1 MILSTH
7 GIIQGRA
14 AGVPAGLPDI
24 YKGSNLKLWLSAKQT
39 ESYLGTGTAWT
50 DLSVYPATNG
60 RNYTFNAA
68 PSYSGGVLT
77 FGGTQAAEISSATFQ
92 ATLPL
97 TISAWFKLTDLNNFY
112 GIVGCNA
119 VSPSSAQFGFRT
131 RKNFQTLP
139 SNNANFEYYI
149 NNDTTF
155 SVKDPANIL
164 PDIWYNY
171 TIVHTSTSIKLYK
184 NGNTTPVA
192 TSGTPP
198 ALPTPNGS
206 IVIAKNYYE
215 RNQADFL
222 NGKLGTILIYN
233 EELSPENIAYNYSKI
248 VV

>member
-1 MILSTH
+1 MIISTH
-7 GIIQGRA
+7 GIIQGKA

-24 YKGSNLKLWLSAKQT
+24 YKGLNLKLWLSAKQT
-39 ESYLGTGTAWT
+39 ESYPGTGTAWT

-68 PSYSGGVLT
+68 PSYSSGVLT
-77 FGGTQAAEISSATFQ
+77 FGGTQAAEITSGTFQ
-92 ATLPL
+92 ASLPF
-97 TISAWFKLTDLNNFY
+97 TISAWFQSTLGSYY

-119 VSPSSAQFGFRT
+119 TSGSAQFGFRT
-131 RKNFQTLP
+131 RPTFADGK
-139 SNNANFEYYI
+139 FEYYI
-149 NNDTTF
+149 NNDVTF
-155 SVKDPANIL
+155 GIKDPTALVANT
-164 PDIWYNY
+164 WYNY
-171 TIVHTSTSIKLYK
+171 TIVHTSTSIKMYR
-184 NGNTTPVA
+184 NGNTTPVV

-206 IVIAKNYYE
+206 IVIAKNFY
-215 RNQADFL
+215 NLSPTDFL